1 MTSKLSKQGR
11 EQLRQV
17 ILDCTL
23 RRLTTKEALEYIKQK
38 LRVKITDR
46 YFYTVKKNIVVSSG
60 AQLSY
65 LQQNRNAYLAQYFE
79 RIAEQYNFQH
89 ELWQMYQEAK
99 EDNDKNLQISCIK
112 ELQEVSCT
120 LTTLY
125 NMLPEI
131 KGLHF
136 ESDNEKYT
144 GRQWATE
151 REAAE
156 YSREAKFGPEDMTD
170 NPEYRV

>member
-1 MTSKLSKQGR
+1 
-11 EQLRQV
+11 
-17 ILDCTL
+17 
-23 RRLTTKEALEYIKQK
+23 
-38 LRVKITDR
+38 
-46 YFYTVKKNIVVSSG
+46 
-60 AQLSY
+60 
-65 LQQNRNAYLAQYFE
+65 
-79 RIAEQYNFQH
+79 
-89 ELWQMYQEAK
+89 MYQEAK